1 MTEQEKQEIVAGVLQ
16 ALKTNSLTLDQL
28 SETAEC
34 SDSDFVEL
42 SKGRKISAENLSK
55 HFVDKEFSNISERAL
70 SNKVLTGHI
79 NKMTTEYNVSVF
91 HPGAGIGGTNEYTLE
106 TAIAKIPEQVRNV
119 GIKCSFLDDGGKLQ
133 TWEYLGGA
141 WATGNFS
148 QVGAGKLSEL
158 DKGKQD
164 RLTFDESPVEGS
176 GNPVTSGGIRQALDA
191 QKKEVDAAKDVALAD
206 ISGMKDDALQNISE
220 KEQDAIS
227 NFSSQRVT
235 PEMLSEATRQLV
247 EQSGEKTINNL
258 PDDEDLTTTGGE
270 LPVLKLADRAYNPAG
285 FSGKGYRILRKNI
298 VDGKNVLTQEM
309 VNEPDTVYEIRYDF
323 NLDGG
328 QITIPENC
336 ILKFNGGS
344 FMNGTVNCDNT
355 VITADAYLIFLD
367 VVIKGRYSSEG
378 RIEWFKKSS
387 DKYYNRSFK
396 EALTYFTTINLVP
409 QKEYAF
415 DGSVID
421 CCHLFEPFVINGNN
435 CTFRDFSLAYN
446 IKKDDTMQPNK
457 TSGIRQHVT
466 NIKNVS
472 FYRSGDTEGYL
483 EKPALIISFNIK
495 ISSCRFSGYNC
506 CIGITPVYID
516 TFTIENVDNWDN
528 NNFLACCDYDGNVM
542 ADRSFN
548 GDWFFISNT
557 SFGTEQNII
566 YGGMRNTFCVIFLN
580 CLHGILQLKETDKFV
595 NFSSNIVYMHCHFE
609 NLTPCIT
616 LPEGS
621 ANTYSPS
628 SISMIGCY
636 FYSTAVPNI
645 RGIQYMGCDI
655 NVGNNNNLSVGIQ
668 RYLNGSYMFSDP
680 AGTAFTVDTTRTS
693 DNTGRLPYHLKNEA
707 NLYVNVYAGRGGNLA
722 YAEEVEECYAVC
734 ESLRSDVIT
743 WYDYE
748 NQIVFSEYYTVTQGS
763 YPICEFYFDIENSEL
778 NSYLLVFKKIKS
790 TGKIYKS
797 YMYISRELLN
807 SNNNIRR
814 IAVGFFRIG
823 LIGSEWEEYTG
834 EMRYKPLTRTQGTWE
849 QKPPAPK
856 VGFAYFCTDR
866 QTTEGAKNGI
876 VIYYAGNGTW
886 VDALGR
892 IVE

>member
-1 MTEQEKQEIVAGVLQ
+1 MLFRCQ
-16 ALKTNSLTLDQL
+16 
-28 SETAEC
+28 
-34 SDSDFVEL
+34 
-42 SKGRKISAENLSK
+42 SA
-55 HFVDKEFSNISERAL
+55 
-70 SNKVLTGHI
+70 
-79 NKMTTEYNVSVF
+79 
-91 HPGAGIGGTNEYTLE
+91 
-106 TAIAKIPEQVRNV
+106 V
-119 GIKCSFLDDGGKLQ
+119 GLKCSFLDDAGRLQ
-133 TWEYLGGA
+133 TWEFTGGE
-141 WATGNFS
+141 WAAGSFS
-148 QVGAGKLSEL
+148 QVGSAAIESQK
-158 DKGKQD
+158 
-164 RLTFDESPVEGS
+164 DEV
-176 GNPVTSGGIRQALDA
+176 N
-191 QKKEVDAAKDVALAD
+191 AARDEALAS
-206 ISGMKDDALQNISE
+206 ISG
-220 KEQDAIS
+220 KEQEAIQ
-227 NFSSQRVT
+227 NFHSQRVT
-235 PEMLSEATRQLV
+235 PEMLSESTKQLINA
-247 EQSGEKTINNL
+247 SGGGTINNL
-258 PDDEDLTTTGGE
+258 ADDEDLASVNEGE
-270 LPVLKLADRAYNPAG
+270 GLSVLKFADRAYNPAN
-285 FSGKGYRILRKNI
+285 FSGKGYKILRRNI

-323 NLDGG
+323 DLDGG

-367 VVIKGRYSSEG
+367 VVIRGRYSSEG

-387 DKYYNRSFK
+387 DKYYNRPFK

-457 TSGIRQHVT
+457 TSAIAQHVT

-472 FYRSGDTEGYL
+472 FYRSDDTEGYL

-495 ISSCRFSGYNC
+495 ISSCRFSGYDC

-557 SFGTEQNII
+557 SFGIGQNII
-566 YGGMRNTFCVIFLN
+566 YGGMKNTFCIIFLN
-580 CLHGILQLKETDKFV
+580 CLHGILQLKETDEFI
-595 NFSSNIVYMHCHFE
+595 NTSSNIVYMHCHFE
-609 NLTPCIT
+609 NRTPCIT

-621 ANTYSPS
+621 TNTYSPS
-628 SISMIGCY
+628 SISMVGCY
-636 FYSTAVPNI
+636 FYSTAVPKI
-645 RGIQYMGCDI
+645 RGIQYIGCDI

-680 AGTAFTVDTTRTS
+680 AGTAFTVDTTRIS
-693 DNTGRLPYHLKNEA
+693 DNTDRLPYHLTNED
-707 NLYVNVYAGRGGNLA
+707 NLYVNVYSGRGGDLA
-722 YAEEVEECYAVC
+722 YTEEVEECYAVC
-734 ESLRSDVIT
+734 ESLRSDAIT
-743 WYDYE
+743 WHDYE
-748 NQIVFSEYYTVTQGS
+748 DQIVFSKYYTVTKGA
-763 YPICEFYFDIENSEL
+763 YPICEFYFDIENNEF

-790 TGKIYKS
+790 TGRIYKS
-797 YMYISRELLN
+797 YIYISRELLN
-807 SNNNIRR
+807 LNNGIKR
-814 IAVGFFRIG
+814 ISVGLFRIG
-823 LIGSEWEEYTG
+823 MLGSEWEEYSG

-849 QKPPAPK
+849 QKPPAQK
-856 VGFAYFCTDR
+856 IGFPYFCTDR
-866 QTTEGAKNGI
+866 QTAEGARNGI

-892 IVE
+892 TVE